1 MFIGGRAALDA
12 VVSRVQ
18 SVLVDI
24 GLDDRVGLDVHGI
37 ASAIG
42 LDTECQVGVW
52 IDIPVQSTE

>member
-1 MFIGGRAALDA
+1 MFVGGGTALDA
-12 VVSRVQ
+12 VVSCVQ
-18 SVLVDI
+18 SVLVNI
-24 GLDDRVGLDVHGI
+24 GLDDRVGLDVHSI